1 MFPDLDTLCERTP
14 LPAEK
19 DDMPLMGAFQ
29 FGATEVERVM
39 RENPAH
45 ADWIYHSPR
54 RPFQGRLG
62 IDVEHSVLGG
72 TPRTATIGTS
82 MPLPRKVLDGLELV
96 PYNRT
101 VRAASVVK
109 TLLAEYEEIP
119 NLASVVEEGR
129 DAQKVRVF
137 AEVPEHEGFRSVT
150 RFLPSACP
158 AGHVTLQREDPFST
172 VPNSLLSGVQTLLR
186 GETRMVS
193 PSIADTI
200 IQRWIENGA
209 EVPI

>member
-1 MFPDLDTLCERTP
+1 MFPDLSSLCEHP
-14 LPAEK
+14 LPASN

-29 FGATEVERVM
+29 FGATDVGRVK
-39 RENPAH
+39 RKNPEH

-54 RPFQGRLG
+54 RPLQGRLG
-62 IDVEHSVLGG
+62 IDVEYSVLGG
-72 TPRTATIGTS
+72 TPRAATIGTS
-82 MPLPRKVLDGLELV
+82 TPLPREVLDRLELV
-96 PYNRT
+96 PYNST

-109 TLLAEYEEIP
+109 TLLEEHDEIP
-119 NLASVVEEGR
+119 SLASVVEKDR

-137 AEVPEHEGFRSVT
+137 AEVPEHEGFRSVM

-186 GETRMVS
+186 GEVRLVS

-200 IQRWIENGA
+200 IQRWMENGA
-209 EVPI
+209 AVPT